1 MFVMEIF
8 DWRVDISDKVIYM
21 FNFNE
26 EGLIDSTFINLIQRQ
41 RDKELITF
49 DEINENWLMN
59 SIYFIR

>member
-1 MFVMEIF
+1 MEIF

-49 DEINENWLMN
+49 DEINEN
-59 SIYFIR
+59 